1 VNALDILLA
10 VAAVAAIV
18 GGYRLGFTA
27 RVLSWL
33 GLGLGLVAAI
43 RLVPWLLDHIDG
55 TDHLRVVLVTI
66 ATIVVGA
73 GLGQMLGLAVGTRL
87 APRPTTGAM
96 VTADHWLGGLAG
108 LAGLVVVAWLIL
120 PVLAVTPGWPSEIAT
135 GSAVARAFGEHLPP
149 PPDATDALR
158 ALVGD
163 DNFPRVFESLQP
175 TPELG
180 PPPEA
185 SGIDPPTA
193 TWVSKSVVKVE
204 GIACRRIQD
213 GSGFAVGQDLVVT
226 NAHVVAG
233 ERSTSVERDD
243 GRRLSATVVS
253 FDPERDLAVLH
264 VADLNRPALV
274 IGPASRGDIGGVFGH
289 PGGEPLRIAPFQ
301 VSRQLEATGMDIYD
315 QRPTDRQVLEL
326 AATLRPGDSGAPL
339 VNPSGVVIGVAFAIS
354 TDQPG
359 LAYGLATSELDA
371 VLAGARRDE
380 GAETGPCLG

>member
-1 VNALDILLA
+1 
-10 VAAVAAIV
+10 
-18 GGYRLGFTA
+18 
-27 RVLSWL
+27 
-33 GLGLGLVAAI
+33 
-43 RLVPWLLDHIDG
+43 
-55 TDHLRVVLVTI
+55 
-66 ATIVVGA
+66 
-73 GLGQMLGLAVGTRL
+73 
-87 APRPTTGAM
+87 
-96 VTADHWLGGLAG
+96 
-108 LAGLVVVAWLIL
+108 
-120 PVLAVTPGWPSEIAT
+120 
-135 GSAVARAFGEHLPP
+135 
-149 PPDATDALR
+149 
-158 ALVGD
+158 
-163 DNFPRVFESLQP
+163 
-175 TPELG
+175 
-180 PPPEA
+180 
-185 SGIDPPTA
+185 
-193 TWVSKSVVKVE
+193 
-204 GIACRRIQD
+204 
-213 GSGFAVGQDLVVT
+213 VT

>member
-1 VNALDILLA
+1 VNALDILL
-10 VAAVAAIV
+10 VLAAVAAIV

-55 TDHLRVVLVTI
+55 TDHVRVVLVTI
-66 ATIVVGA
+66 ATIIVGA

-87 APRPTTGAM
+87 ALRTTTGAM
-96 VTADHWLGGLAG
+96 VAADHWFGGLAG

-120 PVLAVTPGWPSEIAT
+120 PVLAVTPGWPSELAT
-135 GSAVARAFGEHLPP
+135 GSTVARVMNEHLPP
-149 PPDATDALR
+149 PPDATAALR
-158 ALVGD
+158 TLVGD

-175 TPELG
+175 APELG

-185 SGIDPPTA
+185 SGIDPRTA
-193 TWVSKSVVKVE
+193 DWVSKSVVKVE
-204 GIACRRIQD
+204 GVACRRIQD

-233 ERSTSVERDD
+233 ERSTTIERDD
-243 GRRLSATVVS
+243 GRRLSATVVA
-253 FDPERDLAVLH
+253 FDAERDLAVLA

-289 PGGEPLRIAPFQ
+289 PGGEPLRIAPFE

-315 QRPTDRQVLEL
+315 ERSTDRQVLEL

-339 VNPSGVVIGVAFAIS
+339 VNPSGAVIGVAFAIS

-359 LAYGLATSELDA
+359 LAYALATSELDA
-371 VLAGARRDE
+371 VLASPPGDE
-380 GAETGPCLG
+380 AADTGRCLG